1 MVGSLSWPAGTVPN
15 LSLYLISNDF
25 GDDVQRLKQDTD
37 ISLGDKKVEL
47 VTEVAARKEGWT
59 WWRTLRIT
67 LCLRRPSISGK
78 PSPSSAPGDQCEI
91 FFTSRLAVGKL
102 GFFLFYSSTAWVEE
116 TGYFLFFLYIFLGMG
131 GKAVTVA
138 VRGPSFS
145 LPPPFS
151 V

>member
-59 WWRTLRIT
+59 
-67 LCLRRPSISGK
+67 
-78 PSPSSAPGDQCEI
+78 
-91 FFTSRLAVGKL
+91 
-102 GFFLFYSSTAWVEE
+102 
-116 TGYFLFFLYIFLGMG
+116 
-131 GKAVTVA
+131 
-138 VRGPSFS
+138 
-145 LPPPFS
+145 
-151 V
+151 